1 MLFNKHYLLISKQLC
16 LLQCLLHFEQ
26 HLLHFAESSWKGCFQ
41 CTGKISA
48 LSSFAQGWPPPAA
61 FGWGHWRPEISTS
74 SQKSIQLFIENVVQL
89 LTPFFLLSRNE
100 NGLQKRNSVNCLQPQ
115 FQKEGAKLFLLYPLH
130 QFFLY
135 LVFVLSIPQLVSF
148 VLPQVTLI
156 CLISGLNSEGLHLR
170 WKKGLI
176 YIFMKTTWKAI
187 FGIFRQFIKCVH
199 LLQLWKC

>member
-1 MLFNKHYLLISKQLC
+1 MLFDKQYLLISKQHS

-61 FGWGHWRPEISTS
+61 FGWGHWRPEIS
-74 SQKSIQLFIENVVQL
+74 NVVQL

-130 QFFLY
+130 QF

-156 CLISGLNSEGLHLR
+156 CLISGLNSEGLHPR
-170 WKKGLI
+170 WKKG
-176 YIFMKTTWKAI
+176 
-187 FGIFRQFIKCVH
+187 
-199 LLQLWKC
+199 

>member
-48 LSSFAQGWPPPAA
+48 LSSFAQGWPQPTA
-61 FGWGHWRPEISTS
+61 FGWGHWGPEISNS
-74 SQKSIQLFIENVVQL
+74 FQKSIQLFIENVVQL

-115 FQKEGAKLFLLYPLH
+115 FQKEGAKLFPFVSSPLA
-130 QFFLY
+130 F
-135 LVFVLSIPQLVSF
+135 F

-156 CLISGLNSEGLHLR
+156 CLISGLNSEGLHPR
-170 WKKGLI
+170 WKKG
-176 YIFMKTTWKAI
+176 
-187 FGIFRQFIKCVH
+187 
-199 LLQLWKC
+199 